1 MYTDGNPEIQ
11 RAEIQVNIEQQVHLN
26 DKIVFVLK
34 PGLIFFLFV
43 FLILFKDDNILYFN
57 FIGSNHFTSAKVR
70 EVVNLTIAK
79 VVNYERKEVNGKV
92 SFTLPLDENPVE
104 IDRKLVY
111 KVGFKLTKK
120 NNLKA
125 TLLKHLSSYV
135 I

>member
-1 MYTDGNPEIQ
+1 MYFD
-11 RAEIQVNIEQQVHLN
+11 
-26 DKIVFVLK
+26 
-34 PGLIFFLFV
+34 
-43 FLILFKDDNILYFN
+43 
-57 FIGSNHFTSAKVR
+57 FIGSNHLTLAKVR

-79 VVNYERKEVNGKV
+79 VVNYERKKVNGKV

>member
-57 FIGSNHFTSAKVR
+57 FIGSNHLTLAKVR